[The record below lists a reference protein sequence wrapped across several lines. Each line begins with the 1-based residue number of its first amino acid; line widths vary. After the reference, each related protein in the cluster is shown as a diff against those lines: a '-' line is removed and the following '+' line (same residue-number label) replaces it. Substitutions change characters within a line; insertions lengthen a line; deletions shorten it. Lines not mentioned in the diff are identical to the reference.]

1 MKLRLSAIVALA
13 LASSA
18 SLGAAEKFTTST
30 INVYSNTP
38 LPSIGIPLSNV
49 PANIQI
55 ASPKEIKKQ
64 SGVSIADYMINNLE
78 GVTVNETQGNPF
90 QPDIT
95 FRGYS
100 ASPLLGS
107 PQGVSVFVDGVRV
120 NEPFGETVN
129 WDLIPTFA
137 IGGMQLIPG
146 SNPVYGLNTL
156 GGAISIQTKDG
167 RSNKGAALEAEAGS
181 WGRYRALAEYGGVSK
196 DGSVDYYF
204 GAQRVDE
211 DGWRQYSPTTVNQAF
226 GKLGWQNETSRLN
239 LSYMGADNDMIGN
252 GLIPTF
258 MLNGDRDQ
266 IYTRPDQTKNS
277 MTHIAL
283 NGDHWL
289 NKDVMLSANTYYRNI
304 NRNTLNGDVNDDF
317 RYRVQGTDSNSN
329 YSFGSNGTTCDPQGS
344 YGNGSVTTNY
354 SLENCS
360 PGALNRTTTHQK
372 NMGFLIQAAFNQDIF
387 NRKNQLITGF
397 GLDYSK
403 VKFSQTAQHSESDT
417 LADGLTGFDATRALT
432 NLDTDIETSV
442 SLTGKTK
449 TYSLFAT
456 DTLSLTREWHL
467 TAAARYNYMDLKN
480 DDHLN
485 APSSNSYVGGNHK
498 FNRINPS
505 LGLSFT
511 PTEYLNAYGSYSES
525 SRAPSTIELGCANP
539 LAPCKL
545 PNAMAGDPPLDQV
558 VAKTYDLGLRGK
570 VSDDF
575 KWSVSYYRAMNH
587 NDLQFISSSTTGA
600 GYFDNVG
607 KTKREGLDFG
617 LSGNL
622 NKFHWNAGYSYIR
635 ATYESDLTIVGEGNS
650 SRDPD
655 AETINIKKGNY
666 LAGIPKHQFKFRG
679 AYDVTPQWSVGANL
693 IAFSSKYMLGNENNA
708 HQANSAACSS
718 DSAEITCGSGKTAA
732 YAIVNLDTQY
742 NLGNGWRVFAKAIN
756 IFDKDYSS
764 VGRLGSSHFDQ
775 NGTFNNYGLG
785 AAFVSPGAPQA
796 GWVGVRYEFGGA
808 PEAK

>member
-1 MKLRLSAIVALA
+1 MKFKLSVIVALA

-18 SLGAAEKFTTST
+18 SLGAAEKVTTST
-30 INVYSNTP
+30 INVISTTP
-38 LPSIGIPLSNV
+38 LPSIGLPLSNV

-55 ASPKEIKKQ
+55 VNPKEIIKQ

-129 WDLIPTFA
+129 WDLIPAFA

-167 RSNKGAALEAEAGS
+167 RNNKGAALEAEAGS

-204 GAQRVDE
+204 GAQRLDE
-211 DGWRQYSPTTVNQAF
+211 DGWRKYSPTTVNQAF

-239 LSYMGADNDMIGN
+239 LSYIGADNDMVGN
-252 GLIPTF
+252 GLIPTY

-289 NKDVMLSANTYYRNI
+289 NKNVLLSGNVYYRNI
-304 NRNTLNGDVNDDF
+304 NRNTVNGDVNDD
-317 RYRVQGTDSNSN
+317 YKYATQAADGTNYLINSSGN
-329 YSFGSNGTTCDPQGS
+329 CDPHGT
-344 YGNGSVTTNY
+344 YRTSVGGVG
-354 SLENCS
+354 LEGCAQ
-360 PGALNRTTTHQK
+360 GALNRTSSHQK
-372 NMGFLIQAAFNQDIF
+372 NYGFTLQSTFNQDILGK
-387 NRKNQLITGF
+387 KNQLITGLGF
-397 GLDYSK
+397 DYSK
-403 VKFSQTAQHSESDT
+403 VKFGQSTELTTAEDDE
-417 LADGLTGFDATRALT
+417 APLTGFDASRGLI
-432 NLDTDIETSV
+432 NLSGDKETTV
-442 SLTGKTK
+442 SLLGKTK

-456 DTLSLTREWHL
+456 DTLSLNKEWHV
-467 TAAARYNYMDLKN
+467 TASVRYNYIDLKN
-480 DDHLN
+480 SDNLN
-485 APSSNSYVGGNHK
+485 ASSSDYYLGGNHK

-505 LGLSFT
+505 LGVSFT
-511 PTEYLNAYGSYSES
+511 PTEFINAYGSYSES

-539 LAPCKL
+539 EVPCKL
-545 PNAMAGDPPLDQV
+545 PNAMASDPPLDQV

-570 VSDDF
+570 ISSDL
-575 KWSVSYYRAMNH
+575 KWSASYYRAMNH
-587 NDLQFISSSTTGA
+587 SDIQFISSTTSGA

-607 KTKREGLDFG
+607 KTKREGLD
-617 LSGNL
+617 LSASGNID
-622 NKFHWNAGYSYIR
+622 KFRFNMGYSFIR
-635 ATYESDLTIVGEGNS
+635 ATYESDMTILAESNS
-650 SRDPD
+650 SRDND
-655 AETINIKKGNY
+655 EQINITKGNY
-666 LAGIPKHQFKFRG
+666 LAGIPKHQFKLRG
-679 AYDVTPQWSVGANL
+679 AYDITPDWSVGANL
-693 IAFSSKYMLGNENNA
+693 LAFSSQYMRGNENNK
-708 HQANSAACSS
+708 HQENSALCAS
-718 DSAEITCGSGKTAA
+718 DGDEVNCGKGKIAG
-732 YAIVNLDTQY
+732 YAIVNLDSQY
-742 NLGNGWRVFAKAIN
+742 NVGKGWKLFAKAIN
-756 IFDKDYSS
+756 IFDQDYAS
-764 VGRLGSSHFDQ
+764 VGRLGISRFDSA
-775 NGTFNNYGLG
+775 GVWRTDGIG
-785 AAFVSPGAPQA
+785 SAFVAPGAPRA
-796 GWVGVRYEFGGA
+796 GWIGVRYEFGGA